1 MLLSHGWRVWESV
14 AIAVS
19 ETALGFARPECG
31 AEITKESAAAPQ
43 KKIWVQSTSRGK
55 AQGVGR
61 SLRLSLARVNGTD
74 VACGHFFG
82 GCSGVVAIRT
92 YQVLDELRKI
102 LVCAV

>member
-55 AQGVGR
+55 AQGIAG
-61 SLRLSLARVNGTD
+61 SLRSIPVRVNGTE
-74 VACGHFFG
+74 VALGHFL
-82 GCSGVVAIRT
+82 CGVVALSSGRR
-92 YQVLDELRKI
+92 VPLDGRHLRRGNG
-102 LVCAV
+102 C